1 MVRLGH
7 CRLACSHF
15 IKRWLHIFIF
25 KHCEV
30 ALCCYIRETA
40 TARTD
45 VEWKWTSAGR
55 RCCSHAA
62 PCVLGMD
69 LAVRGGLLQRQQC
82 VLAKLQSGEAGMSIR
97 IASCQSE
104 NQPNAHLIHAHLRKA
119 LVCLLEVR
127 SRSLRASAHSNRLV
141 FVKVPGG
148 AGLVKVRPILRG
160 ARTRSRLGN
169 QSWEK
174 DATVSCIGQEV
185 GRTESHDAIS
195 NPTP

>member
-1 MVRLGH
+1 M
-7 CRLACSHF
+7 
-15 IKRWLHIFIF
+15 
-25 KHCEV
+25 
-30 ALCCYIRETA
+30 
-40 TARTD
+40 
-45 VEWKWTSAGR
+45 WTSAGKR
-55 RCCSHAA
+55 YCSHAA

-82 VLAKLQSGEAGMSIR
+82 VLAKLQSGEAGMSMR

-104 NQPNAHLIHAHLRKA
+104 NQPNAHQAHLINAHLRKA

-127 SRSLRASAHSNRLV
+127 SRSLRASAHSNCLV

-148 AGLVKVRPILRG
+148 AGLVKVWPILRG

-169 QSWEK
+169 QGWKK
-174 DATVSCIGQEV
+174 DAPASCIGQEV
-185 GRTESHDAIS
+185 GRTESYDATS